1 MKVVLVTGSN
11 SGFGLNGA
19 LAFARN
25 GYRVYAAMRDQSKG
39 NLLRRLASDEGLEIR
54 TETLDTSQPSTFV
67 ECINRI
73 NSESGGIDVVVN
85 NAGISR
91 AGVLEDTSEETL
103 RTVMETNYFGPV
115 LLSKTLL
122 PSMRER
128 RTGHIIMVSSLSGLA
143 GLPCDFSY
151 TSSKFALE
159 GATEAMRHEVDRWG
173 IKVSL
178 VEAGMYATN
187 LLGERKDGEESIFP
201 HYYDKESPYRDLME
215 YKWRRTKDR
224 LPDAFDPKV
233 VGDLFVKIANSSGKR
248 FRWTADPVAKNVVS
262 ELHGHDDIS
271 RDHYLRKIS
280 DTDWWSEGKA
290 LPTELEG

>member
-1 MKVVLVTGSN
+1 MKVVLITGSN

-19 LAFARN
+19 LAFARE
-25 GYRVYAAMRDQSKG
+25 GYRVYAAMRDQSKS
-39 NLLRRLASDEGLEIR
+39 NLLRSLAGAEGLEIK
-54 TETLDTSQPSTFV
+54 TETLDMTQPSTFDAFV
-67 ECINRI
+67 TRI

-85 NAGISR
+85 NAGILR
-91 AGVLEDTSEETL
+91 AGSLEDTSEQTL
-103 RTVMETNYFGPV
+103 RSVMETNYFGPV
-115 LLSKTLL
+115 LLSKAVL

-159 GATEAMRHEVDRWG
+159 GASESMRHEVDRWG

-178 VEAGMYATN
+178 VEAGMYATA
-187 LLGERKDGEESIFP
+187 LLGKSKDGEKSILP

-215 YKWRRTKDR
+215 YKCRRIKDR

-233 VGDLFVKIANSSGKR
+233 VGDLFVEIANSSGKC
-248 FRWTADPVAKNVVS
+248 FRWTADPIAKNVVA
-262 ELHGHDDIS
+262 ELHGHDDVS

-280 DTDWWSEGKA
+280 DTDWWSEGKV
-290 LPTELEG
+290 LPTEL

>member
-19 LAFARN
+19 LAFARS
-25 GYRVYAAMRDQSKG
+25 GYRVYATMRDQSKS
-39 NLLRRLASDEGLEIR
+39 NLLRGLAGDEGLEIR
-54 TETLDTSQPSTFV
+54 TETLDMSQPSTFNT
-67 ECINRI
+67 CISRI
-73 NSESGGIDVVVN
+73 INESGGIDVVVN

-91 AGVLEDTSEETL
+91 AGVLEDTSEGTL

-115 LLSKTLL
+115 LLSKAVL
-122 PSMRER
+122 PHMRER

-159 GATEAMRHEVDRWG
+159 GAAEAMRHEVDRWG

-187 LLGERKDGEESIFP
+187 LLGKNKDREESIFP
-201 HYYDKESPYRDLME
+201 HSYNKDSPYRDLME
-215 YKWRRTKDR
+215 YKWRRIKDR
-224 LPDAFDPKV
+224 LSDAFEPKV
-233 VGDLFVKIANSSGKR
+233 VGDLFVEIANSSGNR
-248 FRWTADPVAKNVVS
+248 FRWTADPVAKNVIS
-262 ELHGHDDIS
+262 ELHGHDDFS
-271 RDHYLRKIS
+271 RDQYLRKIS
-280 DTDWWSEGKA
+280 NTDWWSEGEM
-290 LPTELEG
+290 LTTQV